1 MTAPQ
6 HPRPQRLR
14 VSVPAVLALGSNL
27 GDRETT
33 IREAV
38 ADLDAADGIRVQEL
52 SPLVETPALKLTG
65 VDSTAPAY
73 LNAVVLVDTVLG
85 PHDLLDVVNAVEERH
100 GRVREERWGDRT
112 LDIDIIDYD
121 GRRLDDERL
130 TLPHPRAWERAF
142 VLAPWH
148 AVQPDAEL
156 AGHGRIDLLLTAAGD
171 AYRPYPDS
179 DTAVSAA
186 QDAGAVQ
193 DRAEDENGGAV

>member
-6 HPRPQRLR
+6 HPRPQRMR

-27 GDRETT
+27 GDREAT
-33 IREAV
+33 IRKAV
-38 ADLDAADGIRVQEL
+38 ADLDAADGIRVQQL
-52 SPLVETPALKLTG
+52 SPLIETPALKLTG
-65 VDSTAPAY
+65 VDYTAPAY

-85 PHDLLDVVNAVEERH
+85 PHDLLDAVNAVEEGH

-130 TLPHPRAWERAF
+130 TLPHPRAWERSF

-179 DTAVSAA
+179 DTAVSAVHGASAA
-186 QDAGAVQ
+186 QDP
-193 DRAEDENGGAV
+193 AEDENGGAV